1 MKLTKE
7 EASEQGPGGEPGL
20 LAGPD
25 PAHPAGDHG
34 QESRG
39 EGRKGGID
47 ALTGLRHTPRPG
59 FVIERKPPAQ
69 PVVPKSISYTDKKY
83 PPLV

>member
-25 PAHPAGDHG
+25 PAHPAGDHRPEG
-34 QESRG
+34 RG
-39 EGRKGGID
+39 EGGKGFID
-47 ALTGLRHTPRPG
+47 MLTGPRR
-59 FVIERKPPAQ
+59 V
-69 PVVPKSISYTDKKY
+69 
-83 PPLV
+83 

>member
-7 EASEQGPGGEPGL
+7 EAPEQGPGGEPGL

-34 QESRG
+34 
-39 EGRKGGID
+39 
-47 ALTGLRHTPRPG
+47 
-59 FVIERKPPAQ
+59 
-69 PVVPKSISYTDKKY
+69 
-83 PPLV
+83 